1 MFGEDAFGVQPTN
14 EVEIDYNGDVDGG
27 GYGVQPTNEVDMDYN
42 GGGDGDSEDSS
53 ISDEESGDES
63 SSSDES
69 GTDNSR
75 DSNYEMRDEN
85 VDMRDFRL
93 HTDFEVEQQDANCSL
108 EGLDIEM
115 DDVMLDN
122 DRMYNEKQR
131 NEGDMD
137 YLFHVGQVFGTKAEV
152 KDMIKAHAVETRRQI
167 RIRKDDLVRVRAVCE
182 GDMEDGSHMQG
193 VGSSSANKDEGP
205 VQKRKFMLVQA
216 GFLSNHLVTDLQD
229 DPKLK
234 VKSIKERLQRRFE
247 VGVSEMKAYRA
258 KMLAREHIIGN
269 FRGQYGLL
277 RDYIEKLKRTNPDT
291 IVKLELE
298 ECSDPTS
305 ETRQFKR
312 IYICLGSLKKGFKA
326 IGRDLLGLDGAF
338 LKSAWPGQ
346 LLTAVALDP
355 NNGYYPVAYAVV
367 EAETLNSWEWFL
379 ECLGDDLDIN
389 NRSKFT
395 FMSDRQKGLI
405 QAVDKLF
412 PSAEHRFCER
422 HIEDNLRSLFKG
434 KLLRDALWKL
444 TRCTSPTQYER
455 EMNNLKN
462 LNKRCHLWVSK
473 IPPETWSRSHFS
485 GRAMSDVLTNNMCEC
500 FNSKLVDGRD
510 KPIITL
516 LEYIREYVMR
526 KIVTVLK
533 SVKKEASR
541 YSVHWN
547 GEDHY
552 QVSGPYGDQCV
563 VNKSTSTCACRRW
576 EITGIPCRH
585 VVACI
590 WVKGAH
596 DRSVGRPETFVKPIY
611 TMDRWKAVL

>member
-1 MFGEDAFGVQPTN
+1 
-14 EVEIDYNGDVDGG
+14 
-27 GYGVQPTNEVDMDYN
+27 
-42 GGGDGDSEDSS
+42 
-53 ISDEESGDES
+53 
-63 SSSDES
+63 
-69 GTDNSR
+69 
-75 DSNYEMRDEN
+75 
-85 VDMRDFRL
+85 
-93 HTDFEVEQQDANCSL
+93 
-108 EGLDIEM
+108 
-115 DDVMLDN
+115 
-122 DRMYNEKQR
+122 
-131 NEGDMD
+131 
-137 YLFHVGQVFGTKAEV
+137 
-152 KDMIKAHAVETRRQI
+152 
-167 RIRKDDLVRVRAVCE
+167 
-182 GDMEDGSHMQG
+182 
-193 VGSSSANKDEGP
+193 
-205 VQKRKFMLVQA
+205 
-216 GFLSNHLVTDLQD
+216 
-229 DPKLK
+229 
-234 VKSIKERLQRRFE
+234 
-247 VGVSEMKAYRA
+247 MKAYRA

-277 RDYIEKLKRTNPDT
+277 RDYIEELKRTNPDT
-291 IVKLELE
+291 TVKLDLE

-312 IYICLGSLKKGFKA
+312 IYIS
-326 IGRDLLGLDGAF
+326 
-338 LKSAWPGQ
+338 
-346 LLTAVALDP
+346 VALDP

-367 EAETLNSWEWFL
+367 EAETLNSW
-379 ECLGDDLDIN
+379 
-389 NRSKFT
+389 
-395 FMSDRQKGLI
+395 QKGII

-412 PSAEHRFCER
+412 HSAEHRFCVR

-444 TRCTSPTQYER
+444 ARCTSPTQYER

-485 GRAMSDVLTNNMCEC
+485 GRAMFDVLTNNMCEC

-533 SVKKEASR
+533 VIDRSSGLLTPYATQIMESVNKEASR
-541 YSVHWN
+541 YYVHWN

-552 QVSGPYGDQCV
+552 QVTGPYGDQCV
-563 VNKSTSTCACRRW
+563 VNMSTSTCACRRW

-611 TMDRWKAVL
+611 TMDRWKAVYSYKVYPINGMSMWPTSQVPIQITAPKLKKQTGRPKKSRKKSAVEREDGGSRKKSKVDAKGKGKAVEGEGQKVKAVRKTKPKGSNTCGTCGQKGHNKRSCMKNLAD

>member
-1 MFGEDAFGVQPTN
+1 
-14 EVEIDYNGDVDGG
+14 
-27 GYGVQPTNEVDMDYN
+27 
-42 GGGDGDSEDSS
+42 
-53 ISDEESGDES
+53 
-63 SSSDES
+63 
-69 GTDNSR
+69 
-75 DSNYEMRDEN
+75 
-85 VDMRDFRL
+85 MRDFRL

-152 KDMIKAHAVETRRQI
+152 NDMIKAHAVETRRQI
-167 RIRKDDLVRVRAVCE
+167 RIKKDDLVRVRAVCE
-182 GDMEDGSHMQG
+182 GDMKDGSHMQG

-205 VQKRKFMLVQA
+205 VQKSIGGRGKRKDPLVIRCPWVLLLSYQKRTASWKITRLINEHKCLQSREIYACTA

-234 VKSIKERLQRRFE
+234 VKSIKERFQRRFE

-277 RDYIEKLKRTNPDT
+277 RDYIEELKRTNPDT
-291 IVKLELE
+291 TVKLELE

-355 NNGYYPVAYAVV
+355 NNGYYPVAYVVV

-412 PSAEHRFCER
+412 PSAEHRFCV
-422 HIEDNLRSLFKG
+422 S
-434 KLLRDALWKL
+434 
-444 TRCTSPTQYER
+444 T
-455 EMNNLKN
+455 LK
-462 LNKRCHLWVSK
+462 
-473 IPPETWSRSHFS
+473 
-485 GRAMSDVLTNNMCEC
+485 
-500 FNSKLVDGRD
+500 
-510 KPIITL
+510 IT
-516 LEYIREYVMR
+516 
-526 KIVTVLK
+526 
-533 SVKKEASR
+533 
-541 YSVHWN
+541 
-547 GEDHY
+547 
-552 QVSGPYGDQCV
+552 
-563 VNKSTSTCACRRW
+563 
-576 EITGIPCRH
+576 
-585 VVACI
+585 
-590 WVKGAH
+590 
-596 DRSVGRPETFVKPIY
+596 
-611 TMDRWKAVL
+611 

>member
-1 MFGEDAFGVQPTN
+1 M
-14 EVEIDYNGDVDGG
+14 EV
-27 GYGVQPTNEVDMDYN
+27 
-42 GGGDGDSEDSS
+42 
-53 ISDEESGDES
+53 
-63 SSSDES
+63 
-69 GTDNSR
+69 
-75 DSNYEMRDEN
+75 
-85 VDMRDFRL
+85 
-93 HTDFEVEQQDANCSL
+93 
-108 EGLDIEM
+108 
-115 DDVMLDN
+115 
-122 DRMYNEKQR
+122 
-131 NEGDMD
+131 
-137 YLFHVGQVFGTKAEV
+137 
-152 KDMIKAHAVETRRQI
+152 
-167 RIRKDDLVRVRAVCE
+167 
-182 GDMEDGSHMQG
+182 QG

-205 VQKRKFMLVQA
+205 VQKSIGGRGKRKDPLAIRCPWVLLLSYQKRTASWKITRLINEHKCLQSREIYACTA

-234 VKSIKERLQRRFE
+234 VKSIKERFQRRFE

-269 FRGQYGLL
+269 SKGQYGLL
-277 RDYIEKLKRTNPDT
+277 RDYIEELKRTNPDT
-291 IVKLELE
+291 TVKLELE

-367 EAETLNSWEWFL
+367 EAETLNSWEW
-379 ECLGDDLDIN
+379 
-389 NRSKFT
+389 
-395 FMSDRQKGLI
+395 QKGLI

-412 PSAEHRFCER
+412 PSAEHRFCVR

-434 KLLRDALWKL
+434 KLLRDALGSWL
-444 TRCTSPTQYER
+444 D
-455 EMNNLKN
+455 
-462 LNKRCHLWVSK
+462 

-533 SVKKEASR
+533 VIDRSSGLLTPYATQILESVKKEASR

-552 QVSGPYGDQCV
+552 QVTGPYGDQCV
-563 VNKSTSTCACRRW
+563 VNMSTSTCACRRW

-611 TMDRWKAVL
+611 TMDRWKAVYSYKVYPINGMSMWPTSQVPIQITAPKLKKQTRRPKKSRKKSAVERKDGGSRKKSKVDAKGKGKAVEGEGQKVKAVKNTKPKGSNTCGTCGQKGHNKRSCMKNFAD

>member
-1 MFGEDAFGVQPTN
+1 
-14 EVEIDYNGDVDGG
+14 
-27 GYGVQPTNEVDMDYN
+27 
-42 GGGDGDSEDSS
+42 
-53 ISDEESGDES
+53 
-63 SSSDES
+63 
-69 GTDNSR
+69 
-75 DSNYEMRDEN
+75 
-85 VDMRDFRL
+85 
-93 HTDFEVEQQDANCSL
+93 
-108 EGLDIEM
+108 M

-137 YLFHVGQVFGTKAEV
+137 YLFHVGQVFGTKVEV

-182 GDMEDGSHMQG
+182 RDMEDGSHMKG

-205 VQKRKFMLVQA
+205 IQKSIGGRGKRKDPLAIRCPWVLLLSYQKRTTSWKITRLINEHKCLQSREIYACTA

-229 DPKLK
+229 DPKVK
-234 VKSIKERLQRRFE
+234 VKSIKERFQRRFE

-277 RDYIEKLKRTNPDT
+277 RDYIEELKRTNPDT
-291 IVKLELE
+291 TVKLELE

-305 ETRQFKR
+305 ETRQSKR
-312 IYICLGSLKKGFKA
+312 IYIS
-326 IGRDLLGLDGAF
+326 
-338 LKSAWPGQ
+338 
-346 LLTAVALDP
+346 VALDP

-395 FMSDRQKGLI
+395 FMSVRQKGLI

-412 PSAEHRFCER
+412 PSAEHRFCVR

-444 TRCTSPTQYER
+444 ARCTSPTQYER

-485 GRAMSDVLTNNMCEC
+485 GRAMFDVLTNNMCEC

-533 SVKKEASR
+533 VIDRSSGLLTPYATQIMEPVKKEASR

-552 QVSGPYGDQCV
+552 QVTGPYGDQCV
-563 VNKSTSTCACRRW
+563 VNMSTSTCACRRW

-611 TMDRWKAVL
+611 TMDRWKAVYSYKVYPINGMSLWPTSQVPIQITAPKLKKQTGRPKKSRKKSAVEREDGGSRKKSKVDAKGKGKAVEGEGRK